1 MIRQATNIEDL
12 SDAVEVVQQF
22 LCETSYSQGTAAS
35 KNIHHIGALI
45 HGIFR
50 QGSIWLA
57 YADDR
62 PVGILAAVIEP
73 NMWIPEIRQM
83 REIVWFIDSQHR
95 STTLGGKLWLKYQ
108 ETAEML
114 LAQGTITGYFTT
126 KMTTTDPINLERR
139 GFRLTEM
146 TYLKE

>member
-1 MIRQATNIEDL
+1 MIRQACSIEDL

-22 LCETSYSQGTAAS
+22 LCETSYSQGAAAS

-50 QGSIWLA
+50 QGYIWLA

-62 PVGILAAVIEP
+62 PVGILAAVVEP

-83 REIVWFIDSQHR
+83 REIVWFIDSRHR

-108 ETAEML
+108 EQAEQL

-126 KMTTTDPINLERR
+126 RMTTTDPVNLERR

>member
-1 MIRQATNIEDL
+1 MIRQARSIEDL
-12 SDAVEVVQQF
+12 SDAVQVVQQF
-22 LCETSYSQGTAAS
+22 LLETSYDQGQRAS
-35 KNIHHIGALI
+35 KNIHHIGSLI
-45 HGIFR
+45 HGIFQ
-50 QGSIWLA
+50 QGHIWLA
-57 YADDR
+57 YHNDE

-73 NMWIPEIRQM
+73 NMWIPEVRQM
-83 REIVWFIDSQHR
+83 REIVWFIDPNHR

-108 ETAEML
+108 ETAEQL

-126 KMTTTDPINLERR
+126 RMTTTDPINLERR

>member
-1 MIRQATNIEDL
+1 MIRLAKNIDDL
-12 SDAVEVVQQF
+12 SSAVEVVQQF
-22 LCETSYSQGTAAS
+22 LLETSYNQGQQAS
-35 KNIHHIGALI
+35 KNVAHIGGLV
-45 HGIFR
+45 HSIFQ
-50 QGSIWLA
+50 QGHIWLA
-57 YADDR
+57 YHDDE
-62 PVGILAAVIEP
+62 PVGILAAIIEP

-83 REIVWFIDSQHR
+83 REIVWFIRSEYR

-108 ETAEML
+108 EKAEML
-114 LAQGTITGYFTT
+114 LKSGQISGYFTT

>member
-22 LCETSYSQGTAAS
+22 LCETSYSQGATAS
-35 KNIHHIGALI
+35 RNIQHIGALV
-45 HGIFR
+45 HGIFQ
-50 QGSIWLA
+50 QGHIWLA
-57 YADDR
+57 YQDDR

-73 NMWIPEIRQM
+73 NMWIPEIHQM
-83 REIVWFIDSQHR
+83 REIVWFVRPEYR
-95 STTLGGKLWLKYQ
+95 STSLGGKMWLKYQ
-108 ETAEML
+108 EKAEML
-114 LAQGTITGYFTT
+114 LKSGRISGYFTT